1 MTNQIGAAA
10 ARLYALHAE
19 QLPLNQILTAAVVE
33 MQDRLIPLYRGA
45 NVRPPAHLLDLDFID
60 NERST
65 DSIVHWFYTDG
76 HGEKVAGT
84 VSVEELTDPELAAA
98 RTLDRIA
105 VLVELTAL
113 EAAEA
118 EIQRRRDHLR
128 TLKTNRARD
137 DRRRGD
143 VASDGDGARIEE
155 TALRARRAAVAA

>member
-1 MTNQIGAAA
+1 MTNSIAEAA

-33 MQDRLIPLYRGA
+33 MQERLMPLYREA
-45 NVRPPAHLLDLDFID
+45 NVRPPAPLLDLDFID

-65 DSIVHWFYTDG
+65 DTTVHWTYHDG
-76 HGEKVAGT
+76 HGQKVSGHVT
-84 VSVEELTDPELAAA
+84 VEELTDPELAEA

-113 EAAEA
+113 ENAEA

-128 TLKTNRARD
+128 MLKVTQARD
-137 DRRRGD
+137 ERHRGD
-143 VASDGDGARIEE
+143 VGDVEPTQE
-155 TALRARRAAVAA
+155 NALRARRAALAI